1 MRPLALILLLTLP
14 LALGACGQSDSDPDP
29 SGVTVGEAR
38 ALNQA
43 AADTDINAAQPAN
56 AQDAR

>member
-1 MRPLALILLLTLP
+1 MRPLLLLLP
-14 LALGACGQSDSDPDP
+14 VLLAGCGQSDSDPDP

-43 AADTDINAAQPAN
+43 AADTDINAAEPAN
-56 AQDAR
+56 AQDAK

>member
-1 MRPLALILLLTLP
+1 MRPLALLLVLALP
-14 LALGACGQSDSDPDP
+14 LALGACGQRDSDPDP

-56 AQDAR
+56 TQDGK

>member
-1 MRPLALILLLTLP
+1 VRPFALLLL
-14 LALGACGQSDSDPDP
+14 LALGACGQRDSDPDP

-56 AQDAR
+56 AQDAK